1 MFDLESYDYFLPSEL
16 IASSPVYPKENAK
29 LLVYNRSDK
38 SITHTTFANF
48 FSYIPKDVLV
58 VINDTKVLNARIYG
72 VKETGGKSEILFHN
86 FLDSN
91 PKTTAIQTI
100 CQVRGKAKKN
110 TTILLDSNYSAK
122 IIDSL
127 DSGKKIIEFYLNS
140 TQLESRAKIFDMLDQ
155 IGKVPLPPYI
165 KREATQE
172 DKNDYQS
179 VFAKNLGSIAA
190 PTASLHFSTNDLK
203 ILESN
208 FKICPLTLHVGAGTF
223 FSVESSDIR
232 DHKMHSEFMRI
243 SKNSRHLLDSSNKV
257 LCIGS
262 TALRSV
268 EFYKRQ
274 NIESND
280 MDFIAQNDIFLHI
293 GNPPKFVDFLLTN
306 FHLPKTTLL
315 MLVASMI
322 GLDETKLV
330 YQEAIK
336 AKYRFYSYGD
346 GMLIL

>member
-1 MFDLESYDYFLPSEL
+1 MFNLESYDYFLPNEL
-16 IASSPVYPKENAK
+16 IATNPIYPKENAR
-29 LLVYNRSDK
+29 LLVYNRNDK
-38 SITHTTFANF
+38 SITHTTFADF
-48 FSYIPKDVLV
+48 FNYIPKEALV

-72 VKETGGKSEILFHN
+72 VKQTGGKSEILFHN
-86 FLDSN
+86 FLDS
-91 PKTTAIQTI
+91 KTAAIQTI

-122 IIDSL
+122 VIDSL
-127 DSGKKIIEFYLNS
+127 DSGKKVIEFYLNS
-140 TQLESRAKIFDMLDQ
+140 TPLESKVQVFNMLDE

-172 DKNDYQS
+172 DKSDYQS

-232 DHKMHSEFMRI
+232 EHKMHSEFMRI
-243 SKNSRHLLDSSNKV
+243 SKNSRQLLDSSNKI

-274 NIESND
+274 NIESSD
-280 MDFIAQNDIFLHI
+280 TDFIAKNDIFLHI
-293 GNPPKFVDFLLTN
+293 GNQPKFTDYLLTN

-322 GLDETKLV
+322 GVNETKLV
-330 YQEAIK
+330 YQEAINM
-336 AKYRFYSYGD
+336 KYRFYSYGD